1 MKKTTILNIL
11 FVLVS
16 AAILITLFAAPEET
30 TSHLPKD
37 NDHLRFFS
45 MKKKQAEK
53 HCISCHA
60 PGKISPLSQDHP
72 PKYRCLFCHKRE

>member
-1 MKKTTILNIL
+1 MKKTTVLNIL
-11 FVLVS
+11 FLLVS
-16 AAILITLFAAPEET
+16 AAILIVLFTAPEET

-37 NDHLRFFS
+37 SDHLQFFP

-60 PGKISPLSQDHP
+60 PGKISPLSKDHP